1 MSSTSLSVPARR
13 VPGERRSDRVDALVA
28 ATVAELRANGYEG
41 LTVRNAARRA
51 GVAPA
56 TAYTYFASK
65 DHLVAEVFW
74 RRLQTLEAAP
84 VDGRQSARTRV
95 SNALRQL
102 ALLIAEEPELAAA
115 STTAILAPDPDVRR
129 LRNRIGA
136 AFDEHLASALGGES
150 DPAVLRALNLAL
162 AGALLQAG
170 MGYFSY
176 ADLADRMDEVAGLL
190 LGGSG
195 R

>member
-1 MSSTSLSVPARR
+1 MSSSPLALPSRRGPA
-13 VPGERRSDRVDALVA
+13 EKRSDRVDALVE
-28 ATVAELRANGYEG
+28 ATVAELRAYGYDG

-74 RRLQTLEAAP
+74 RRLQTLEPTP
-84 VDGRQSARTRV
+84 VDRRHSARTRV
-95 SNALRQL
+95 SNALRDL
-102 ALLIAEEPELAAA
+102 AMRIADEPELASA

-129 LRNRIGA
+129 LRNRIGT
-136 AFDEHLASALGGES
+136 AFNEHLAAALGADA

-190 LGGSG
+190 VGGPA

>member
-1 MSSTSLSVPARR
+1 MSSTSLSAPARR
-13 VPGERRSDRVDALVA
+13 GAAEKRSDRVDALVE

-74 RRLQTLEAAP
+74 RRLQTLEPAP
-84 VDGRQSARTRV
+84 VDGRHRARTRV
-95 SNALRQL
+95 SNALREL
-102 ALLIAEEPELAAA
+102 AWLIAAEPELAAA
-115 STTAILAPDPDVRR
+115 STTAILASDPDVRR

-136 AFDEHLASALGGES
+136 AFNAHLAAALGDDA

-190 LGGSG
+190 LGGPS

>member
-1 MSSTSLSVPARR
+1 MPSPSTTAPTRR
-13 VPGERRSDRVDALVA
+13 GVEGRQADRVDALVEA
-28 ATVAELRANGYEG
+28 ALVELRAQGYDG

-56 TAYTYFASK
+56 TAYSYFGSK

-74 RRLQTLEAAP
+74 RRLRALPEAR
-84 VDGRQSARTRV
+84 VDGRRTPHTRV
-95 SNALRQL
+95 SAALREL
-102 ALLIAEEPELAAA
+102 ALTIAAEPELAAA
-115 STTAILAPDPDVRR
+115 STTAILSSDTDVRR
-129 LRNRIGA
+129 LRDRIGA
-136 AFDEHLASALGGES
+136 TFNERLAGALGP
-150 DPAVLRALNLAL
+150 DAHPAVLRALNLAL

-176 ADLADRMDEVAGLL
+176 TELADRMDEVAAVV
-190 LGGSG
+190 LGAD